1 MKKYL
6 IISGIVLIAISAVQT
21 FAQKDIATFTV
32 APTVNSFAVDAKGN
46 IAELSTTVNGTI
58 EKAEVVA
65 KNKKGIEYAKVELL
79 EAIGAV
85 NIHVM
90 GLYKKFLIVD
100 IDGKY
105 FAYKISKKGA
115 QNIGEL
121 TTTAGQYLNIFG
133 NKIVLETQ
141 TGTSYPYT
149 LKFYEYRWHLTKNKK
164 TIEGTGDWPQTLDYK
179 KGTAA
184 FITTAGD
191 GTRNVKIV
199 SP

>member
-46 IAELSTTVNGTI
+46 IAELTTTVNTTI

-65 KNKKGIEYAKVELL
+65 KNKKGVEYAKVELL
-79 EAIGAV
+79 EAVGAST
-85 NIHVM
+85 IHVM
-90 GLYKKFLIVD
+90 GLYKKFLIMD

-115 QNIGEL
+115 QKIGEL
-121 TTTAGQYLNIFG
+121 TTTGSEYLNIFG
-133 NKIVLETQ
+133 NKVVLQTQ
-141 TGTSYPYT
+141 TGTTYPYT
-149 LKFYEYRWHLTKNKK
+149 LKFEEYKWDLTKKKK
-164 TIEGTGDWPQTLDYK
+164 TIEGEGEWPQTLDYK

-184 FITTAGD
+184 FNTTAGD
-191 GTRNVKIV
+191 GTRTVKIV